1 MEKFCCEIAGR
12 AQADMPS
19 DIMLTDLADFFKI
32 FGDGT
37 RIKLLFALQDGRL
50 CVHDLAIMLKMQ
62 QPAVSYQLK
71 ILRHYKVVKT
81 QREGRKTFY
90 SLDDGHILEILN
102 TGLVHMQHGNDKL
115 K

>member
-1 MEKFCCEIAGR
+1 MDKFCCKIADK
-12 AQADMPS
+12 AASHIPD
-19 DIMLTDLADFFKI
+19 DITLTDLADFFKI

-81 QREGRKTFY
+81 QRDGRKTFY
-90 SLDDGHILEILN
+90 SLDDDHILQILN
-102 TGLVHMQHGNDKL
+102 TGLLHMQHGNDKL